1 MKDSIMKRL
10 YKIKERLY
18 IEAKYLADYGFGIGQ
33 PIAYEIDQTK
43 QRVTIVPAEN
53 SKKHVAR
60 TTQKT
65 GKTVPVI
72 DIKSEDVKALF
83 AGNQT
88 IQLEVQQ
95 DRIVFTVLAEAKSV
109 EKVVSLD
116 DARSEKVKLE
126 EARFSISVN
135 EFARAANFST
145 SDLFGL
151 FRASRREVTGS
162 SFGNIVGSLKQKAIT
177 MLSLFSGCGS
187 MDKGFLDEKYEIV
200 FANDRFEKKA
210 LRSYHLDTYRHNIGN
225 HIIMRDVMEFRE
237 KDVPEVDFVCAGVP
251 CVTFS
256 ALNTI
261 NNFRDSKSIL
271 HPIVEQTIN
280 IIQWSK
286 AKAFLIEN
294 VANFLSVK
302 GGLMLERFK
311 ERLSDFGIVAK
322 IINATSLGSAQSR
335 TRSFI
340 LGIKDYEPELSL
352 PPVCEVNTVR
362 DAFANIEGVSQQDL
376 FFKPTEKT
384 LERMKYVPQGGNVN
398 DVPVELRAPN
408 KRFSNYLQRLAWD
421 SFSPTITHV
430 QDEAFTHPEKDR
442 YLTVRETARLFSL
455 PDSFFFCGSLTAIF
469 EQLKNCVD
477 YRVSRFLAKE
487 VKRQLQPL
495 L

>member
-18 IEAKYLADYGFGIGQ
+18 IEAQYLTDYGFGIGQ
-33 PIAYEIDQTK
+33 PISYEIDQAN
-43 QRVTIVPAEN
+43 QRITIVPAKS
-53 SKKHVAR
+53 SKKHVAK

-65 GKTVPVI
+65 GRTVPVI
-72 DIKSEDVKALF
+72 DIKSGDVKSLF
-83 AGNQT
+83 AGNQV
-88 IQLEVQQ
+88 IQLEVQK
-95 DRIVFTVLAEAKSV
+95 DRIVFTIKADAKTG
-109 EKVVSLD
+109 ENVVSLEE
-116 DARSEKVKLE
+116 ARNGRVKLQE
-126 EARFSISVN
+126 TRFSISVD
-135 EFARAANFST
+135 EFARAANFGS

-151 FRASRREVTGS
+151 FRARRKEIVRS
-162 SFGNIVGSLKQKAIT
+162 SFGIDGSLRQKAIK

-200 FANDRFEKKA
+200 FANDRFERKA

-237 KDVPEVDFVCAGVP
+237 GDIPEVDFVAAGVP

-261 NNFRDSKSIL
+261 NNFRDSKNNL

-294 VANFLSVK
+294 VANFLTVK

-311 ERLSDFGIVAK
+311 ERLSEFGIVAK
-322 IINATSLGSAQSR
+322 IINATSLGSPQSR

-340 LGIKDYEPELSL
+340 LGIKDYEPEIV
-352 PPVCEVNTVR
+352 PPMVSEVNTVQ
-362 DAFANIEGVSQQDL
+362 DAFANIEGASQQDL
-376 FFKPTEKT
+376 FFQPTEKA
-384 LERMKYVPQGGNVN
+384 LERMKYVPQGGNIK

-408 KRFSNYLQRLAWD
+408 KRFTNFMQRLAWHKW
-421 SFSPTITHV
+421 SPTITHI
-430 QDEAFTHPEKDR
+430 QDDSFIHPELDR

-477 YRVSRFLAKE
+477 YRVSRFLANTIKQ
-487 VKRQLQPL
+487 QLVPL